1 MTNTKKESLN
11 DGLRDKFEQ
20 NLKDF
25 LKQRFNLEY
34 KKEKRKAKIGDIT
47 IELSRGDSEDVLEVY
62 NKEYKKNSGL
72 GFFIS
77 YNGDKINDEIFNFST
92 GSAADL
98 LYGVNDQLGVEDLG
112 KNAYYAFDII
122 EGLVKN
128 LLNKK

>member
-11 DGLRDKFEQ
+11 DGLRYKFEQ